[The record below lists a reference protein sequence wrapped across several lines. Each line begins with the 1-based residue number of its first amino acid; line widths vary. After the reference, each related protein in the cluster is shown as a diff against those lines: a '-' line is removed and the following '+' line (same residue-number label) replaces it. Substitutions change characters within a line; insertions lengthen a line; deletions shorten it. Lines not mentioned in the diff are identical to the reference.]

1 MRKKTARVRQRR
13 MPIKAVPVPPPEKSA
28 EEEPPTSDPT
38 PEGEGKQEEQ
48 AIPKVTRRRRTAA
61 EVAHDKAEKEAA
73 KAERAARKQEQEAA
87 KAERAAKKEAR
98 EKLKEEET
106 ATKEHKE
113 PCNVCR
119 KTVSLS
125 DHTCKKEDLAA
136 LPKKP
141 TAEETFVPPKYS
153 PGDSDEEPLSYREL
167 LQARKYERQ
176 RSAALAQLRPM

>member
-1 MRKKTARVRQRR
+1 MSKKTARVRQRR
-13 MPIKAVPVPPPEKSA
+13 MPIKAVPVQPPPEKSA

-38 PEGEGKQEEQ
+38 PEGDGKQEEQ

-73 KAERAARKQEQEAA
+73 KAERAARKQEQEVA

-141 TAEETFVPPKYS
+141 TVEETFPEQPELRRTPAYS
-153 PGDSDEEPLSYREL
+153 PGDSDKDPLSYREL
-167 LQARKYERQ
+167 LQARQYKR
-176 RSAALAQLRPM
+176 

>member
-1 MRKKTARVRQRR
+1 MLRPQRRKKNHQKTTPPQRVRES
-13 MPIKAVPVPPPEKSA
+13 KKSRQSRKSHGGGGL
-28 EEEPPTSDPT
+28 P
-38 PEGEGKQEEQ
+38 
-48 AIPKVTRRRRTAA
+48 

-98 EKLKEEET
+98 EKLREEE
-106 ATKEHKE
+106 AAAKEHKE
-113 PCNVCR
+113 PCVTCR

-136 LPKKP
+136 VPKKP

-153 PGDSDEEPLSYREL
+153 PGDSDEEPLS
-167 LQARKYERQ
+167 RQ
-176 RSAALAQLRPM
+176 RSAALAQLRPMQAWYAGRLR